1 MARMGLRAGIAG
13 ALVAGALLA
22 PTANAGQKLDAYSVR
37 ISAAQLQTLQA
48 EGIDLHEIRVPTH
61 GAARVK
67 VVLTAAQAKALRAK
81 GVATRLDHRTK
92 RTKAAGY
99 TVYRTYSEPGGIADE
114 IRALARQ
121 YPKITELVT
130 LGRTVQG
137 KPILALK
144 VTKNAGPSR
153 DGKRR
158 RCSTRRRSTPASG
171 SPPEMTAG

>member
-114 IRALARQ
+114 MRALARQ
-121 YPKITELVT
+121 YPKITAVT
-130 LGRTVQG
+130 LGHTVQG
-137 KPILALK
+137 KPILALR
-144 VTKNAGPSR
+144 VTKNAGHERGARS
-153 DGKRR
+153 R
-158 RCSTRRRSTPASG
+158 RCSTRRRSTRASG
-171 SPPEMTAG
+171 SPPRPIAG